1 MRTPADMPR
10 QLPRTSRRLRIG
22 VLIAVVVLILLL
34 TTVRGA
40 ARLYTS
46 YLWFPAVDVTSVFRG
61 VLVTK
66 LLLAVTFCILF
77 FAMMLASLIVAD
89 RFAPDELPDD
99 AAD

>member
-40 ARLYTS
+40 ARFYTS
-46 YLWFPAVDVTSVFRG
+46 YLWFR
-61 VLVTK
+61 
-66 LLLAVTFCILF
+66 
-77 FAMMLASLIVAD
+77 
-89 RFAPDELPDD
+89 
-99 AAD
+99 